1 MKNDVPSVVMNR
13 LFEQGFEE
21 QIIDI
26 ALELENDS
34 SREISDIPLS
44 PITISSNEEKV
55 VLSEKVYETYKQLV
69 SRINN
74 PQTAQEVPF
83 LLLGRNKI
91 VDNEEYI
98 VFEDIIFP
106 NTNVDFLKDTSVSI
120 DEELLKK
127 YASSSNYDVISIGHT
142 QGNVEEQIK
151 NNSSARKLSS
161 EVKDRYAIRDT
172 GLNVSVSDIWQH
184 EAFKQIASQLGTKR
198 VMQTIIMYNGDIV
211 VINDKN
217 ISKSSYVIAEKDN
230 EMIDVSVFESEKS
243 NKVVR

>member
-1 MKNDVPSVVMNR
+1 MKFDVPSVVMNR

-34 SREISDIPLS
+34 SHEISDIPLS

-55 VLSEKVYETYKQLV
+55 VLSEKVYETYRKLV

-91 VDNEEYI
+91 INNEEYVVFEEI
-98 VFEDIIFP
+98 VFS
-106 NTNVDFLKDTSVSI
+106 NTNVETLRDTSVSI
-120 DEELLKK
+120 DEELFKNYVL
-127 YASSSNYDVISIGHT
+127 SSDYDVISIGHT
-142 QGNVEEQIK
+142 HGNVEEQIK
-151 NNSSARKLSS
+151 NNSLARKLSS
-161 EVKDRYAIRDT
+161 DIKDKYAIRDT

-184 EAFKQIASQLGTKR
+184 EAFKQIASQLGNKR

-217 ISKSSYVIAEKDN
+217 ISKSSHVIAEKDN
-230 EMIDVSVFESEKS
+230 EMIDVPVFESEKS

>member
-21 QIIDI
+21 QIIDM

-34 SREISDIPLS
+34 SHEISDIPLS

-55 VLSEKVYETYKQLV
+55 VLSEKVYEIYKQLV

-91 VDNEEYI
+91 VDNEECI
-98 VFEDIIFP
+98 VFEDIISS
-106 NTNVDFLKDTSVSI
+106 NTNVDSLKDTSVSI
-120 DEELLKK
+120 DEELFKK
-127 YASSSNYDVISIGHT
+127 YASSSDYDVISIGHT
-142 QGNVEEQIK
+142 HGNVEEQIK
-151 NNSSARKLSS
+151 NNSLARKLSS
-161 EVKDRYAIRDT
+161 EVKDKYAIRDT

-184 EAFKQIASQLGTKR
+184 EAFKQIASQLGNKR
-198 VMQTIIMYNGDIV
+198 VMQTIIMFNGDIV

-217 ISKSSYVIAEKDN
+217 ISKSSHIIAEKDN
-230 EMIDVSVFESEKS
+230 EMIDVSIFESEKS

>member
-13 LFEQGFEE
+13 LFEQGFED

-34 SREISDIPLS
+34 SHEISDIPLS
-44 PITISSNEEKV
+44 PISISSNEEKI
-55 VLSEKVYETYKQLV
+55 VLSEKVFETYRQLV
-69 SRINN
+69 GRINN

-83 LLLGRNKI
+83 LLLGKNKTI
-91 VDNEEYI
+91 DNEECI
-98 VFEDIIFP
+98 VFEDIVFS
-106 NTNVDFLKDTSVSI
+106 NNNFDSLKDTSVSI
-120 DEELLKK
+120 DEELFKN
-127 YASSSNYDVISIGHT
+127 YASSSDYDVISIGHT
-142 QGNVEEQIK
+142 HGNVEEQIK
-151 NNSSARKLSS
+151 NNSLARKLSS
-161 EVKDRYAIRDT
+161 EVKDKYAIRDT

-184 EAFKQIASQLGTKR
+184 EAFKQIASQLGNKR

-217 ISKSSYVIAEKDN
+217 ISKSSHIIAKKDN
-230 EMIDVSVFESEKS
+230 EMIDISIFESEKS

>member
-142 QGNVEEQIK
+142 HGNVEEQIK

-184 EAFKQIASQLGTKR
+184 EAFKQIASQLGNKR

>member
-13 LFEQGFEE
+13 LLEQGFED

-34 SREISDIPLS
+34 SHEISDIPLS
-44 PITISSNEEKV
+44 PISISSNEEKI
-55 VLSEKVYETYKQLV
+55 VLSEKVFETYRQLV
-69 SRINN
+69 GRINN

-83 LLLGRNKI
+83 LLLGKNKTI
-91 VDNEEYI
+91 DNEECI
-98 VFEDIIFP
+98 VFEDIVFS
-106 NTNVDFLKDTSVSI
+106 NNNFDSLKDTSVSI
-120 DEELLKK
+120 DEELFKN
-127 YASSSNYDVISIGHT
+127 YASSSDYDVISIGHT
-142 QGNVEEQIK
+142 HGNVEEQIK
-151 NNSSARKLSS
+151 NNSLARKLSS
-161 EVKDRYAIRDT
+161 NIKDKYAIRDT

-184 EAFKQIASQLGTKR
+184 EAFKQIASQLGNKR

>member
-13 LFEQGFEE
+13 LFEQGFED

-34 SREISDIPLS
+34 SHEISDIPLS
-44 PITISSNEEKV
+44 PISISSNEEKI
-55 VLSEKVYETYKQLV
+55 VLSEKVFETYRQLV
-69 SRINN
+69 GRINN

-83 LLLGRNKI
+83 LLLGKNKTI
-91 VDNEEYI
+91 DNEECI
-98 VFEDIIFP
+98 VFEDIVFS
-106 NTNVDFLKDTSVSI
+106 NNNFDSLKDTSVSI
-120 DEELLKK
+120 DEELFKN
-127 YASSSNYDVISIGHT
+127 YASSSDYDVISIGHT
-142 QGNVEEQIK
+142 HGNVEEQIK
-151 NNSSARKLSS
+151 NNSLARKLSS
-161 EVKDRYAIRDT
+161 NIKDKYAIRDT

-184 EAFKQIASQLGTKR
+184 EAFKQIASQLGNKR
-198 VMQTIIMYNGDIV
+198 IMQTIIMYNGDIV

-217 ISKSSYVIAEKDN
+217 ISKSSHVIAEKDN

>member
-1 MKNDVPSVVMNR
+1 MKNDVPSLVMNK
-13 LFEQGFEE
+13 LFEQGFED

-34 SREISDIPLS
+34 SHEISDIPLS

-98 VFEDIIFP
+98 VFEDIFFS
-106 NTNVDFLKDTSVSI
+106 NTNADSLKDTSVSI
-120 DEELLKK
+120 DEELFKN
-127 YASSSNYDVISIGHT
+127 YVSSSDYDVISIGHT
-142 QGNVEEQIK
+142 HGNVEEQIK
-151 NNSSARKLSS
+151 NNSLARKLSS
-161 EVKDRYAIRDT
+161 EVKNRYAIRDT

-184 EAFKQIASQLGTKR
+184 EAFKQIASQLGNKR

-217 ISKSSYVIAEKDN
+217 ISKSGHVIAEKDN

>member
-13 LFEQGFEE
+13 LFEQGFED

-34 SREISDIPLS
+34 SHEISDIPLS
-44 PITISSNEEKV
+44 PISISSNEEKI
-55 VLSEKVYETYKQLV
+55 VLSEKVFETYRQLV
-69 SRINN
+69 GRINN

-83 LLLGRNKI
+83 LLLGNNKTI
-91 VDNEEYI
+91 DNEECI
-98 VFEDIIFP
+98 VFEDIVFS
-106 NTNVDFLKDTSVSI
+106 NNNFDSLKDTSVSI
-120 DEELLKK
+120 DEELFKN
-127 YASSSNYDVISIGHT
+127 YASSSDYDVISIGHT
-142 QGNVEEQIK
+142 HGNVEEQIK
-151 NNSSARKLSS
+151 NNSLARKLSS
-161 EVKDRYAIRDT
+161 EVKDKYAIRDT

-184 EAFKQIASQLGTKR
+184 EAFKQIASQLGNKR

-217 ISKSSYVIAEKDN
+217 ISKSSHIIAKKDN
-230 EMIDVSVFESEKS
+230 EMIDISIFESEKS